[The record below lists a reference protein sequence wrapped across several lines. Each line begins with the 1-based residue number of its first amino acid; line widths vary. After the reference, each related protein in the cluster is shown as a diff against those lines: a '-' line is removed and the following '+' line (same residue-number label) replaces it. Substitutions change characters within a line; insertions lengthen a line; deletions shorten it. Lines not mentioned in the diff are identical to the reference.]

1 MIVSKDPLSSRLSSV
16 SSILSMSVPLCLR
29 AKRGTGLLL
38 LDALDDTDSNG
49 LLHVT
54 HGETTKGSVLREC
67 LNDHGLARLQ
77 DDHSGV
83 TVLDG
88 LGVLLKGLTGTLVHT
103 ARDLVEFARDVSSV
117 AVNDRGVT
125 GLDGTRVVQDDDL
138 GGEGHGGLGGVVLG
152 VRSDVTSA
160 DVRGG
165 DVLHVETNVVTRAGN
180 IDNFVVHFDGF
191 ALSSDR
197 VGGEG
202 EDHTGLE
209 LTSLHTTNGD
219 GTDTTDLVHTLEGKT
234 QGLVNGPL
242 RGLHHVEGL
251 DQGLALVPR
260 HVGGAL
266 NHVVTHET
274 GDGHERH
281 LLDVVTD
288 LLQVTLNFL
297 LDFAVTVL
305 LVVALVHLVDGAN
318 DLLDT
323 KGEGQKSVLTGLTF
337 LREGSLETTSLSGH
351 DKHSDIGLGGTRN
364 HVLDEVTMSGGVNDG
379 VVVLASFELPQGDI
393 DGDTTLTLAL
403 QLVQDPGVLEGTLTH
418 VGRFLLELLDG
429 TLVNTTELVDQV
441 TSGGGFTTVDVAD
454 NDQVNVGLLLR
465 HLV

>member
-1 MIVSKDPLSSRLSSV
+1 MGNRRYLGKVTAAIAVFFNPHNLFGSK
-16 SSILSMSVPLCLR
+16 
-29 AKRGTGLLL
+29 GTGLLL

-219 GTDTTDLVHTLEGKT
+219 GEDAGAC
-234 QGLVNGPL
+234 Q
-242 RGLHHVEGL
+242 RASSGLHHVEGL